1 MYVTRPL
8 SLYRN
13 FPSARS
19 ANSPEAPCSGYLVV
33 TDEEAE
39 AQATFCWG
47 AYKNKRVTELPF
59 PQDKILKVVPSSDS
73 PEPSVTR
80 VWFIPVLD
88 QPLSSN
94 RYYVIRAEGKHT
106 GLACTCSREDDIVG
120 CCFRDA
126 ITDVKPIP
134 FNHRDIY
141 QQVEIHRHYKGG
153 FYAKSVAGDG
163 FPPKFL
169 RRKGWQVYTSTS
181 LKLQV
186 RETQGLDTSLPTQL
200 PEFNFPIYY
209 KCSPP
214 VVVARWYC
222 PFVFVKEEAKVE
234 YQVRRCLLYEM
245 TLEQWWE
252 EIYSCENESNESNV
266 VSVNASVQRE
276 AVLVYGSEAVKD
288 NGHIDDGFVWFTVH
302 DHQFWRR
309 GVGVGL
315 SSAIVEKMRWVQER
329 RGGCGVGG
337 VEREV
342 RVERVEEIGSGR
354 QWERFGCYVLV
365 ESFVLKRMDGL
376 VLLSSKFRHSH
387 RIRSKWE

>member
-1 MYVTRPL
+1 M
-8 SLYRN
+8 
-13 FPSARS
+13 
-19 ANSPEAPCSGYLVV
+19 
-33 TDEEAE
+33 
-39 AQATFCWG
+39 
-47 AYKNKRVTELPF
+47 
-59 PQDKILKVVPSSDS
+59 
-73 PEPSVTR
+73 
-80 VWFIPVLD
+80 
-88 QPLSSN
+88 
-94 RYYVIRAEGKHT
+94 
-106 GLACTCSREDDIVG
+106 
-120 CCFRDA
+120 
-126 ITDVKPIP
+126 
-134 FNHRDIY
+134 
-141 QQVEIHRHYKGG
+141 
-153 FYAKSVAGDG
+153 
-163 FPPKFL
+163 
-169 RRKGWQVYTSTS
+169 
-181 LKLQV
+181 
-186 RETQGLDTSLPTQL
+186 
-200 PEFNFPIYY
+200 
-209 KCSPP
+209 
-214 VVVARWYC
+214 
-222 PFVFVKEEAKVE
+222 FVKEEAKVE

-252 EIYSCENESNESNV
+252 EIYSCKNESNESNV

-329 RGGCGVGG
+329 RGGWEVGG